1 MINSGR
7 SFSGRERNCCFLNLG
22 DGRFADVSAVS
33 GIDFTDDGR
42 ALGLVDWDHDGDLD
56 LWTTNRNAPRLR
68 LLRNDTPG
76 RNHWLSLR
84 LEGNGRGTNRDAIGA
99 RIEVVTSGSNA
110 PRRVKALRA
119 GEGFLAQSSGWVHF
133 GLGSDRDLDYVSVR
147 WPGGDVEQFRGL
159 EVDHR
164 YRLVQGDRQPRSV
177 PQRAPVRLA
186 ATDMK
191 LETPP
196 ANLRIPSAVL
206 LPMPLDSAYTT
217 FDGLQRRI
225 PYGEG
230 QPVLVNLWADWCL
243 PCRMELEEL
252 QQRAADIRQAGLQ
265 VISLAVNGI
274 GEDESDPADAVR
286 LLTKMKF
293 PFPSGRATLDF
304 IKTMQGYYDELV
316 VLTQPLPV
324 PTSIL
329 VDGRGRLSV
338 IYLGRVTVDQV
349 LRDALATQTS
359 QVERRRFAAVF
370 PGRSIPDPGAQ
381 RAQTIEEAKIRF
393 RMAQNFDKAGR
404 LRDAAVHYADLLQAD
419 PDHVRGCRALAGVY
433 EKLGEH
439 QQAIA
444 QYRRAIQ
451 LRPAAWLHYNL
462 ANLFNQQGAFD
473 AAIAD
478 YERAIALKPDYLEAY
493 VNLGSVLVKLDRLP
507 EALTRFQQAVDIDP
521 DFAPAVQNLRRIQE
535 RLKGD
540 GR

>member
-1 MINSGR
+1 MINNGR

-33 GIDFTDDGR
+33 GIDFMDDGR
-42 ALGLVDWDHDGDLD
+42 ALGVVDWDHDGDLD

-99 RIEVVTSGSNA
+99 RIEVVIPEANA
-110 PRRVKALRA
+110 PRLVKSLRA

-133 GLGSDRDLDYVSVR
+133 GLSSAQDVDHVSVR
-147 WPGGDVEQFRGL
+147 WPGGVVEEFRGL

-164 YRLVQGDRQPRSV
+164 YRLVQGQRQARNV
-177 PQRAPVRLA
+177 PQREPVRLA
-186 ATDMK
+186 AAELK

-196 ANLRIPSAVL
+196 ASLRIPAAVL
-206 LPMPLDSAYTT
+206 LPMPVDSEYTT

-225 PYGEG
+225 PYGKG

-243 PCRMELEEL
+243 PCRLELEEL
-252 QQRAADIRQAGLQ
+252 QQRAADIRQAGLN
-265 VISLAVNGI
+265 VVSLAVNGI
-274 GEDESDPADAVR
+274 GEDESDPAAAAD
-286 LLTKMKF
+286 LLAKMRF
-293 PFPSGRATLDF
+293 PFVSGRATLGF
-304 IKTMQGYYDELV
+304 IKSLQGYYDELV

-329 VDGRGRLSV
+329 VDGQGRLSV

-349 LRDALATQTS
+349 LQDASVTQSS
-359 QVERRRFAAVF
+359 QVERRAFSAVF
-370 PGRSIPDPGAQ
+370 PGRTIPGPRAQ
-381 RAQTIEEAKIRF
+381 RAWTIEEAKVRF

-404 LRDAAVHYADLLQAD
+404 LRDAAAHYADLLQAD
-419 PDHVRGCRALAGVY
+419 PEHVRGCQALAGVY
-433 EKLGEH
+433 EKLGDH
-439 QQAIA
+439 RRAIA

-473 AAIAD
+473 SAITD
-478 YERAIALKPDYLEAY
+478 YERAIALKPDYREAY
-493 VNLGSVLVKLDRLP
+493 VNLGSVLVKQNRLP
-507 EALTRFQQAVDIDP
+507 EARTRFQQAVDIDP
-521 DFAPAVQNLRRIQE
+521 EFAPAVQNLRRIQE
-535 RLKGD
+535 RLKDD